1 MSAEYTFYPSLE
13 AEAPI
18 PENGILS
25 RTLHNDDHV
34 KVVIFGFS
42 AGQELSAHT
51 APFPADIFFLQGEGK
66 LTLGNDQM
74 AVQAGSFAHMTA
86 NLSHAIVAETP
97 LVMVLVMMKGLR
109 PSTQTGPP
117 PGP

>member
-1 MSAEYTFYPSLE
+1 MDYFFSADLLKEVEVPKK
-13 AEAPI
+13 
-18 PENGILS
+18 GILS
-25 RTLHNDDHV
+25 HTLHNDDNV

-42 AGQELSAHT
+42 TGQELSAHT

-86 NLSHAIVAETP
+86 NLSHSIVAETP

-109 PSTQTGPP
+109 PSTQTAPP